1 MPLVSPPPP
10 PPPAPEFCIT
20 IVSNSTGY
28 YSRPMRNPRQWLCK
42 VLGDKQGALWSMWK
56 WWIVFFKET
65 IALFGLHLIKINI
78 SNEEC
83 TRDCF
88 FVEFG
93 RKCPKNK
100 NFLEQNNSS
109 LPASHIFVHFLDAHR
124 SYTMTYNFLMF
135 IETPR
140 HNNTT
145 FSLHFL
151 TWMRSLRIQLQE
163 NSSTLC
169 KLSETE

>member
-1 MPLVSPPPP
+1 MRHSPGLPIKYVAIHYFYIDHNAPCLPPPP

-78 SNEEC
+78 LNEEC

-93 RKCPKNK
+93 RKWPKNK

-124 SYTMTYNFLMF
+124 S
-135 IETPR
+135 
-140 HNNTT
+140 
-145 FSLHFL
+145 
-151 TWMRSLRIQLQE
+151 
-163 NSSTLC
+163 
-169 KLSETE
+169 